1 MDGTQEILARA
12 TELATTSSK
21 ALPPVGG
28 GSPTPGAADADDT
41 SSRRGEDLM
50 LRLNDLKDMV
60 EWLRPEMAKLG
71 DTREGSKCRETR
83 HSTDEPDR
91 GQAVNP
97 WQ

>member
-1 MDGTQEILARA
+1 
-12 TELATTSSK
+12 
-21 ALPPVGG
+21 
-28 GSPTPGAADADDT
+28 
-41 SSRRGEDLM
+41 M